1 MDFIKDINKETIII
15 CKKGFKEQ
23 FLKLNILKPVKLMTP
38 TEFIKKLYFTYD
50 ESAILY
56 IMKKYNIKYDIA
68 KMYLENIYY
77 VEDTLYDIEKLDF
90 LVNLKKEL
98 TSNSLL
104 IYNKLFQE
112 YVKNVDIILYDIR
125 PNNYLLKA
133 LSNLKYKEVKRNY
146 NNYPHEIIKFHKIS
160 EEVEYVAYNIAS
172 LIDSGISPSKIY
184 LTNVDKSY
192 YNTINR
198 IFPLFNLKVNLNNQ
212 VNLVS
217 FPLVREFLKLI
228 SSFTI
233 KESLDKLNQKDP
245 IYNELVKVINK
256 YLIYDDIN
264 LIIHK
269 IKTSTIPETS
279 YDGAINIIDYLDHIS
294 DDTEYIFFLGFN
306 DGQVPISYKDTE
318 YITDSIKKYLNLE
331 DTRVLNKYLRIDII
345 KNLSDI
351 KNLTIT
357 YKEKDDKKTYY
368 KSTLADYFKEV
379 PANINKE
386 ISYSKKLNQIKL
398 ASCYDEYIKYGY
410 KSKDFA
416 YLLNNYS
423 INYFSYNNKYTHIKR
438 DLDKLKL
445 SYSKMQNYNK
455 CAFKYY
461 LTDILKLD
469 IYEENFS
476 TVIGSMVHF
485 VLEQCLSNNETD
497 IDKYV
502 TIFIGDK
509 TFTKKEN
516 FFLEKYKEC
525 IRELLNE
532 IKLEKE
538 YTIFKDAMYEKKIEI
553 DYGNNISFIGIID
566 KVLYYQ
572 DDDTT
577 YVALIDYKTGADQI
591 TLKYLKYGLNIQ
603 LPIYLYLSSK
613 LNLKNIVY
621 SGFYLQ
627 KFNITEKD
635 YRLIGYSNSDA
646 SVLERFDREYYNS
659 KIIKGMKTKNDGS
672 FYKSAKV
679 LSNDEIKEIT
689 DITESQIK
697 NVIENIQSNNF
708 DINPKISEG
717 KNISCTYCKFKDICF
732 VTKLDEVTI
741 EPKEYGGEEL
751 G

>member
-98 TSNSLL
+98 ISNSLL

-146 NNYPHEIIKFHKIS
+146 NNYSHEIIKFHKIN

-279 YDGAINIIDYLDHIS
+279 YNGAINIIDYLDHIS

-368 KSTLADYFKEV
+368 KSTLSDYFKEV

-410 KSKDFA
+410 KSKDFT

-577 YVALIDYKTGADQI
+577 YVALIDYKTGVDQI

-635 YRLIGYSNSDA
+635 YRLIGYSNSDKA
-646 SVLERFDREYYNS
+646 VLERFDREYYNS

-697 NVIENIQSNNF
+697 NVIENIQNNNF

>member
-98 TSNSLL
+98 ISNSLL

-331 DTRVLNKYLRIDII
+331 DTRELNKYLRIDII

-368 KSTLADYFKEV
+368 KSTLSDYFKEV

-410 KSKDFA
+410 KSKDFT

-635 YRLIGYSNSDA
+635 YRLIGYSNSDKA
-646 SVLERFDREYYNS
+646 VLERFDREYYNS

-697 NVIENIQSNNF
+697 NVIENIQNNNF

>member
-98 TSNSLL
+98 ISNSLL

-279 YDGAINIIDYLDHIS
+279 YNGAINIIDYLDHIS

-368 KSTLADYFKEV
+368 KSTLSDYFKEV

-410 KSKDFA
+410 KSKDFT

-697 NVIENIQSNNF
+697 NVIENIQNNNF

>member
-1 MDFIKDINKETIII
+1 MDFIKNINKETIII

-98 TSNSLL
+98 ISNSLL

-279 YDGAINIIDYLDHIS
+279 YNGAINIIDYLDHIS

-368 KSTLADYFKEV
+368 KSTLSDYFKEV

-410 KSKDFA
+410 KSKDFT

-577 YVALIDYKTGADQI
+577 YVALIDYKTGVDQI

-635 YRLIGYSNSDA
+635 YRLIGYSNSDKA
-646 SVLERFDREYYNS
+646 VLERFDREYYNS

-697 NVIENIQSNNF
+697 NVIENIQNNNF

>member
-98 TSNSLL
+98 ISNSLL

-233 KESLDKLNQKDP
+233 KESLDKLNQQDP

-368 KSTLADYFKEV
+368 KSTLSDYFKEV

-410 KSKDFA
+410 KSKDFT

-635 YRLIGYSNSDA
+635 YRLIGYSNSDKA
-646 SVLERFDREYYNS
+646 VLERFDREYYNS

-697 NVIENIQSNNF
+697 NVIENIQNNNF

>member
-98 TSNSLL
+98 ISNSLL

-233 KESLDKLNQKDP
+233 KESLDKLNQQDP

-368 KSTLADYFKEV
+368 KSTLSDYFKEV

-410 KSKDFA
+410 KSKDFT

-423 INYFSYNNKYTHIKR
+423 INYFSYSNKYTHIKR

-635 YRLIGYSNSDA
+635 YRLIGYSNSDKA
-646 SVLERFDREYYNS
+646 VLERFDREYYNS

-697 NVIENIQSNNF
+697 NVIENIQNNNF

>member
-98 TSNSLL
+98 ISNSLL

-279 YDGAINIIDYLDHIS
+279 YNGAINIIDYLDHIS

-368 KSTLADYFKEV
+368 KSTLSDYFKEV

-410 KSKDFA
+410 KSKDFT

-577 YVALIDYKTGADQI
+577 YVALIDYKTGVDQI

-697 NVIENIQSNNF
+697 NVIENIQNNNF

>member
-98 TSNSLL
+98 ISNSLL

-146 NNYPHEIIKFHKIS
+146 NNYPHEIIKFRNIN
-160 EEVEYVAYNIAS
+160 EEVEYVAYSIAS

-233 KESLDKLNQKDP
+233 KESLDKLNQQDP

-368 KSTLADYFKEV
+368 KSTLSDYFKEV

-410 KSKDFA
+410 KSKDFT

-635 YRLIGYSNSDA
+635 YRLIGYSNSDKA
-646 SVLERFDREYYNS
+646 VLERFDREYYNS

-697 NVIENIQSNNF
+697 NVIENIQNNNF

>member
-1 MDFIKDINKETIII
+1 
-15 CKKGFKEQ
+15 
-23 FLKLNILKPVKLMTP
+23 
-38 TEFIKKLYFTYD
+38 
-50 ESAILY
+50 
-56 IMKKYNIKYDIA
+56 
-68 KMYLENIYY
+68 
-77 VEDTLYDIEKLDF
+77 
-90 LVNLKKEL
+90 
-98 TSNSLL
+98 
-104 IYNKLFQE
+104 
-112 YVKNVDIILYDIR
+112 
-125 PNNYLLKA
+125 
-133 LSNLKYKEVKRNY
+133 
-146 NNYPHEIIKFHKIS
+146 
-160 EEVEYVAYNIAS
+160 
-172 LIDSGISPSKIY
+172 
-184 LTNVDKSY
+184 
-192 YNTINR
+192 
-198 IFPLFNLKVNLNNQ
+198 
-212 VNLVS
+212 
-217 FPLVREFLKLI
+217 
-228 SSFTI
+228 
-233 KESLDKLNQKDP
+233 
-245 IYNELVKVINK
+245 
-256 YLIYDDIN
+256 
-264 LIIHK
+264 
-269 IKTSTIPETS
+269 
-279 YDGAINIIDYLDHIS
+279 
-294 DDTEYIFFLGFN
+294 
-306 DGQVPISYKDTE
+306 
-318 YITDSIKKYLNLE
+318 
-331 DTRVLNKYLRIDII
+331 
-345 KNLSDI
+345 
-351 KNLTIT
+351 
-357 YKEKDDKKTYY
+357 
-368 KSTLADYFKEV
+368 
-379 PANINKE
+379 
-386 ISYSKKLNQIKL
+386 
-398 ASCYDEYIKYGY
+398 
-410 KSKDFA
+410 
-416 YLLNNYS
+416 
-423 INYFSYNNKYTHIKR
+423 
-438 DLDKLKL
+438 
-445 SYSKMQNYNK
+445 MQNYNK

-635 YRLIGYSNSDA
+635 YRLIGYSNSDKA
-646 SVLERFDREYYNS
+646 VLERFDREYYNS

-689 DITESQIK
+689 DITENQIK
-697 NVIENIQSNNF
+697 NVIENIQNNNF

>member
-1 MDFIKDINKETIII
+1 MDFIKNINKETIII

-98 TSNSLL
+98 ISNSLL

-198 IFPLFNLKVNLNNQ
+198 IFPLFNLRVNLNNQ

-368 KSTLADYFKEV
+368 KSTLSDYFKEV

-438 DLDKLKL
+438 NLDKLKL

-502 TIFIGDK
+502 AIFIGDK

-689 DITESQIK
+689 DITENQIK
-697 NVIENIQSNNF
+697 NVIENIQNNNF

-732 VTKLDEVTI
+732 VTKLDEVII

>member
-1 MDFIKDINKETIII
+1 MDFIKNINKETIII

-98 TSNSLL
+98 ISNSLL

-368 KSTLADYFKEV
+368 KSTLSDYFKEV

-410 KSKDFA
+410 KSKDFT

-577 YVALIDYKTGADQI
+577 YVALIDYKTGVDQI

-635 YRLIGYSNSDA
+635 YRLIGYSNSDKA
-646 SVLERFDREYYNS
+646 VLERFDREYYNS

-697 NVIENIQSNNF
+697 NVIENIQNNNF

>member
-98 TSNSLL
+98 ISNSLL

-160 EEVEYVAYNIAS
+160 EEVEYVAYSIAS

-233 KESLDKLNQKDP
+233 KESLDKLNQQDP

-368 KSTLADYFKEV
+368 KSTLSDYFKEV

-410 KSKDFA
+410 KSKDFT

-502 TIFIGDK
+502 KIFIGDK

-635 YRLIGYSNSDA
+635 YRLIGYSNSDKA
-646 SVLERFDREYYNS
+646 VLERFDREYYNS

-697 NVIENIQSNNF
+697 NVIENIQNNNF

>member
-98 TSNSLL
+98 ISNSLL

-146 NNYPHEIIKFHKIS
+146 NNYSHEIIKFHKIN

-172 LIDSGISPSKIY
+172 LIDSGISPLKIY

-294 DDTEYIFFLGFN
+294 DDTEYIFFLCFN

-368 KSTLADYFKEV
+368 KSTLSDYFKEV

-410 KSKDFA
+410 KSKDFT

-635 YRLIGYSNSDA
+635 YRLIGYSNSDKA
-646 SVLERFDREYYNS
+646 VLERFDREYYNS

-697 NVIENIQSNNF
+697 NVIENIQNNNF

>member
-1 MDFIKDINKETIII
+1 MDFIKNINKETIII

-98 TSNSLL
+98 ISNSLL

-146 NNYPHEIIKFHKIS
+146 NNYSHEIIKFHKIN

-368 KSTLADYFKEV
+368 KSTLSDYFKEV

-502 TIFIGDK
+502 AIFIGDK

-577 YVALIDYKTGADQI
+577 YVALIDYKTGVDQI

-697 NVIENIQSNNF
+697 NVIENIQNNNF

>member
-1 MDFIKDINKETIII
+1 MDFIKNINKETIII

-98 TSNSLL
+98 ISNSLL

-279 YDGAINIIDYLDHIS
+279 YNGAINIIDYLDHIS

-368 KSTLADYFKEV
+368 KSTLSDYFKEV

-502 TIFIGDK
+502 AIFIGDK

-697 NVIENIQSNNF
+697 NVIENIQNNNF

>member
-98 TSNSLL
+98 ISNSLL

-279 YDGAINIIDYLDHIS
+279 YNGAINIIDYLDHIS

-368 KSTLADYFKEV
+368 KSTLSDYFKEV

-502 TIFIGDK
+502 AIFIGDK

-697 NVIENIQSNNF
+697 NVIENIQNNNF

>member
-1 MDFIKDINKETIII
+1 MDFIKNINKETIII

-98 TSNSLL
+98 ISNSLL

-146 NNYPHEIIKFHKIS
+146 NNYSHEIIKFHKIN

-368 KSTLADYFKEV
+368 KSTLSDYFKEV

-410 KSKDFA
+410 KSKDFT

-577 YVALIDYKTGADQI
+577 YVALIDYKTGVDQI

-635 YRLIGYSNSDA
+635 YRLIGYSNSDKA
-646 SVLERFDREYYNS
+646 VLERFDREYYNS

-697 NVIENIQSNNF
+697 NVIENIQNNNF

>member
-1 MDFIKDINKETIII
+1 MKVIGLMSGTSLDGCDVALVEIEKDNYTWYNL
-15 CKKGFKEQ
+15 GFCHVAGTK
-23 FLKLNILKPVKLMTP
+23 
-38 TEFIKKLYFTYD
+38 
-50 ESAILY
+50 
-56 IMKKYNIKYDIA
+56 
-68 KMYLENIYY
+68 
-77 VEDTLYDIEKLDF
+77 EDTIVYEKEDD
-90 LVNLKKEL
+90 KDK
-98 TSNSLL
+98 
-104 IYNKLFQE
+104 
-112 YVKNVDIILYDIR
+112 
-125 PNNYLLKA
+125 
-133 LSNLKYKEVKRNY
+133 
-146 NNYPHEIIKFHKIS
+146 IIK
-160 EEVEYVAYNIAS
+160 E
-172 LIDSGISPSKIY
+172 
-184 LTNVDKSY
+184 
-192 YNTINR
+192 
-198 IFPLFNLKVNLNNQ
+198 
-212 VNLVS
+212 
-217 FPLVREFLKLI
+217 
-228 SSFTI
+228 
-233 KESLDKLNQKDP
+233 LNQKDP

-279 YDGAINIIDYLDHIS
+279 YNGAINIIDYLDHIS

-368 KSTLADYFKEV
+368 KSTLSDYFKEV

-502 TIFIGDK
+502 AIFIGDK
-509 TFTKKEN
+509 TFTKKEKTYNASFKIIIEAEDAEVKKVEKNIHKYSYHHLVDNKVVEWLIYMIGYAIVLITVSKLFQSFTINTSHFGIYAFLAAIIIYILNQTVKPLINYITIPLTIITWGMLYPLSNVIILYITSLILGKSN
-516 FFLEKYKEC
+516 FS
-525 IRELLNE
+525 LNG
-532 IKLEKE
+532 IIP
-538 YTIFKDAMYEKKIEI
+538 TFFIAIF
-553 DYGNNISFIGIID
+553 ISF
-566 KVLYYQ
+566 
-572 DDDTT
+572 
-577 YVALIDYKTGADQI
+577 
-591 TLKYLKYGLNIQ
+591 LNI
-603 LPIYLYLSSK
+603 LMEGFVIKPIT
-613 LNLKNIVY
+613 NRKN
-621 SGFYLQ
+621 
-627 KFNITEKD
+627 K
-635 YRLIGYSNSDA
+635 
-646 SVLERFDREYYNS
+646 
-659 KIIKGMKTKNDGS
+659 
-672 FYKSAKV
+672 
-679 LSNDEIKEIT
+679 
-689 DITESQIK
+689 
-697 NVIENIQSNNF
+697 
-708 DINPKISEG
+708 
-717 KNISCTYCKFKDICF
+717 
-732 VTKLDEVTI
+732 
-741 EPKEYGGEEL
+741 
-751 G
+751 

>member
-1 MDFIKDINKETIII
+1 MDFIKNINKETIII

-98 TSNSLL
+98 ISNSLL

-198 IFPLFNLKVNLNNQ
+198 IFPLFNLRVNLNNQ

-279 YDGAINIIDYLDHIS
+279 YYGAINIIDYLDHIS

-368 KSTLADYFKEV
+368 KSTLSDYFKEV

-697 NVIENIQSNNF
+697 NVIENIQNNNF

>member
-98 TSNSLL
+98 ISNSLL

-146 NNYPHEIIKFHKIS
+146 NNYSHEIIKFHKIN

-172 LIDSGISPSKIY
+172 LIDSGISPLKIY

-368 KSTLADYFKEV
+368 KSTLSDYFKEV

-410 KSKDFA
+410 KSKDFT

-635 YRLIGYSNSDA
+635 YRLIGYSNSDKA
-646 SVLERFDREYYNS
+646 VLERFDREYYNS

-697 NVIENIQSNNF
+697 NVIENIQNNNF

>member
-1 MDFIKDINKETIII
+1 MDFIKNINKETIII

-98 TSNSLL
+98 ISNSLL

-279 YDGAINIIDYLDHIS
+279 YAGAINIIDYLDHIS

-368 KSTLADYFKEV
+368 KSTLSDYFKEV

-502 TIFIGDK
+502 AIFIGDK

-697 NVIENIQSNNF
+697 NVIENIQNNNF

>member
-98 TSNSLL
+98 ISNSLL

-368 KSTLADYFKEV
+368 KSTLSDYFKEV

-502 TIFIGDK
+502 AIFIGDK

-635 YRLIGYSNSDA
+635 YRLIGYSNSDKA
-646 SVLERFDREYYNS
+646 VLERFDREYYNS

-697 NVIENIQSNNF
+697 NVIENIQNNNF

>member
-1 MDFIKDINKETIII
+1 
-15 CKKGFKEQ
+15 
-23 FLKLNILKPVKLMTP
+23 
-38 TEFIKKLYFTYD
+38 
-50 ESAILY
+50 
-56 IMKKYNIKYDIA
+56 
-68 KMYLENIYY
+68 
-77 VEDTLYDIEKLDF
+77 
-90 LVNLKKEL
+90 
-98 TSNSLL
+98 
-104 IYNKLFQE
+104 
-112 YVKNVDIILYDIR
+112 
-125 PNNYLLKA
+125 
-133 LSNLKYKEVKRNY
+133 
-146 NNYPHEIIKFHKIS
+146 
-160 EEVEYVAYNIAS
+160 
-172 LIDSGISPSKIY
+172 
-184 LTNVDKSY
+184 
-192 YNTINR
+192 
-198 IFPLFNLKVNLNNQ
+198 
-212 VNLVS
+212 
-217 FPLVREFLKLI
+217 
-228 SSFTI
+228 
-233 KESLDKLNQKDP
+233 
-245 IYNELVKVINK
+245 
-256 YLIYDDIN
+256 
-264 LIIHK
+264 
-269 IKTSTIPETS
+269 
-279 YDGAINIIDYLDHIS
+279 
-294 DDTEYIFFLGFN
+294 
-306 DGQVPISYKDTE
+306 
-318 YITDSIKKYLNLE
+318 
-331 DTRVLNKYLRIDII
+331 
-345 KNLSDI
+345 
-351 KNLTIT
+351 
-357 YKEKDDKKTYY
+357 
-368 KSTLADYFKEV
+368 
-379 PANINKE
+379 
-386 ISYSKKLNQIKL
+386 
-398 ASCYDEYIKYGY
+398 
-410 KSKDFA
+410 
-416 YLLNNYS
+416 
-423 INYFSYNNKYTHIKR
+423 
-438 DLDKLKL
+438 
-445 SYSKMQNYNK
+445 
-455 CAFKYY
+455 
-461 LTDILKLD
+461 
-469 IYEENFS
+469 
-476 TVIGSMVHF
+476 MVHF

-502 TIFIGDK
+502 AIFIGDK

-697 NVIENIQSNNF
+697 NVIENIQNNNF

>member
-98 TSNSLL
+98 ISNSLL

-233 KESLDKLNQKDP
+233 KESLDKLNQQDP

-368 KSTLADYFKEV
+368 KSTLSEYFKEV

-410 KSKDFA
+410 KSKDFT

-697 NVIENIQSNNF
+697 NVIENIQNNNF

>member
-98 TSNSLL
+98 ISNSLL

-212 VNLVS
+212 INLVS

-233 KESLDKLNQKDP
+233 KESLDKLNQQDP

-368 KSTLADYFKEV
+368 KSTLSDYFKEV

-410 KSKDFA
+410 KSKDFT

-635 YRLIGYSNSDA
+635 YRLIGYSNSDKA
-646 SVLERFDREYYNS
+646 VLERFDREYYNS

-697 NVIENIQSNNF
+697 NVIENIQNNNF

>member
-56 IMKKYNIKYDIA
+56 VMKKYNIKYDIA

-98 TSNSLL
+98 KSNSLL

-133 LSNLKYKEVKRNY
+133 LSNLKCKEVKRNY
-146 NNYPHEIIKFHKIS
+146 NNYPHEIIKFHNIN

-233 KESLDKLNQKDP
+233 KESLDKLNQQDP

-368 KSTLADYFKEV
+368 KSTLSDYFKEV

-410 KSKDFA
+410 KPKDFT

-635 YRLIGYSNSDA
+635 YRLIGYSNSDKA
-646 SVLERFDREYYNS
+646 VLERFDREYYNS

-697 NVIENIQSNNF
+697 NVIENIQNNNF

>member
-98 TSNSLL
+98 ISNSLL

-233 KESLDKLNQKDP
+233 KESLDKLNQQDP

-368 KSTLADYFKEV
+368 KSTLSDYFKEV

-386 ISYSKKLNQIKL
+386 ISYSKKINQIKL

-410 KSKDFA
+410 KSKDFT

-635 YRLIGYSNSDA
+635 YRLIGYSNSDKA
-646 SVLERFDREYYNS
+646 VLERFDREYYNS

-697 NVIENIQSNNF
+697 NVIENIQNNNF

>member
-98 TSNSLL
+98 ISNSLL

-146 NNYPHEIIKFHKIS
+146 NNYSHEIIKFHKIN

-368 KSTLADYFKEV
+368 KSTLSDYFKEV

-445 SYSKMQNYNK
+445 SYSKIQNYNK

-697 NVIENIQSNNF
+697 NVIENIQNNNF

>member
-1 MDFIKDINKETIII
+1 MDFIKNINKETIII

-98 TSNSLL
+98 ISNSLL

-146 NNYPHEIIKFHKIS
+146 NNYSHEIIKFHKIN

-368 KSTLADYFKEV
+368 KSTLSDYFKEV

-445 SYSKMQNYNK
+445 SYSKIQNYNK

-697 NVIENIQSNNF
+697 NVIENIQNNNF